1 MKEEEEEEE
10 IEELIKKLKM
20 LQGMGGGTAGGGSVA
35 GSMDFEEIQKMV
47 EKMRE
52 QIEDQTPYSVY
63 LKNQGKMPA
72 MFQGMTEEE
81 FRDMMEFQRM
91 QMEMAKDQ
99 VKDVGW
105 IQGEKDTL
113 YLPSDARIVIK
124 KDDAELQL
132 TGWQKIGD
140 TDIQIQETQGFGKP
154 DETPA
159 KVLITKSPD
168 ISVKDKKRVLKLI
181 DRAENL
187 LLQDKYER
195 AAILLKN
202 ALRKSGNPTIEKIL
216 TQALKELAYKEYEKW
231 AEKADMLVEKGKHE
245 RAIRL
250 IMRKLE
256 KVEDERLEE
265 LLRGEINR
273 LELLKIEDQIEMADD
288 HVYLEKYRS
297 HEDREIDKIQI
308 LQRAIENTLDPEVKR
323 ALAKSIGDIM
333 TGRVLGEDATMADYW
348 NAHPEKHRE
357 YVEMLEMAVKNSRDP
372 QRKAEL
378 RRYLNKLKSQK

>member
-1 MKEEEEEEE
+1 MKEEEEEE

-20 LQGMGGGTAGGGSVA
+20 LQGMGGGMAKGGSVA

-52 QIEDQTPYSVY
+52 KIEDQTPYSVY

-140 TDIQIQETQGFGKP
+140 TDIKIQETQGFGKP

-168 ISVKDKKRVLKLI
+168 ISVKDKKLVLKLI
-181 DRAENL
+181 DRAENF

-195 AAILLKN
+195 AAILLIN

-348 NAHPEKHRE
+348 NAHPEKHGE
-357 YVEMLEMAVKNSRDP
+357 YVEMLEMAIKNSRDP

>member
-52 QIEDQTPYSVY
+52 KIEDQTPYSVY

-168 ISVKDKKRVLKLI
+168 ISVKDKKLVLKLI

>member
-1 MKEEEEEEE
+1 MKEEEEEM
-10 IEELIKKLKM
+10 EELIKKLKM
-20 LQGMGGGTAGGGSVA
+20 LQGMGGGAAGASVP
-35 GSMDFEEIQKMV
+35 GSMDFEEIQKTV

-52 QIEDQTPYSVY
+52 HTEDQNPYSMY

-72 MFQGMTEEE
+72 MFQGMNEEE

-91 QMEMAKDQ
+91 QTERAKDQ

-105 IQGEKDTL
+105 IQGEKDTM
-113 YLPSDARIVIK
+113 YLPSGAKIVEGEIK
-124 KDDAELQL
+124 L

-140 TDIQIQETQGFGKP
+140 TKIQIEETGGFGAP

-168 ISVKDKKRVLKLI
+168 ISIKEKKRVIKLI

-195 AAILLKN
+195 GARLLKK
-202 ALRKSGNPTIEKIL
+202 ALRQSEDPTIESVL

-231 AEKADMLVEKGKHE
+231 AEKADELVEKGKHE

-250 IMRKLE
+250 IMNKLK

-273 LELLKIEDQIEMADD
+273 LELLKIKAHTEMADD
-288 HVYLEKYRS
+288 HVYFEKYRS
-297 HEDREIDKIQI
+297 HEDEEIDKVKI
-308 LQRAIENTLDPEVKR
+308 LQYGIEDASDPEVIE
-323 ALAKSIGDIM
+323 ALAKSIGDIK
-333 TGRVLGEDATMADYW
+333 TGKVFGEDATMADYW
-348 NAHPEKHRE
+348 NAHPEKHGE
-357 YVEMLEMAVKNSRDP
+357 YVEMLEMAVKNSRNP

-378 RRYLNKLKSQK
+378 RRYLNRLKSQGED

>member
-1 MKEEEEEEE
+1 MKEEEEEE

-20 LQGMGGGTAGGGSVA
+20 LQGMGGGMAKGGSVA

-63 LKNQGKMPA
+63 LRNQGKMPA

-81 FRDMMEFQRM
+81 FRDVMEFQRM

-168 ISVKDKKRVLKLI
+168 ISVKDKKLVLKLI

-348 NAHPEKHRE
+348 NAHPEKYGE
-357 YVEMLEMAVKNSRDP
+357 YVEMLEMAVKNSQDP